1 MPTDHLSLRLVDEL
15 DEHRRREPGDGARRE
30 PRPVA
35 AATLGRPGGA
45 PRRRHAR
52 FEVICWCARPEHHL
66 DPAAATVTI
75 WARLDRHHGE
85 RPEQGGVRTID
96 TRDEGEPAM
105 RYLLLMNYAE
115 PEPGAIPEEAIQ
127 ETQDAFGAYGRALQ
141 EAGVLVA
148 AEVLTSQASTTTLTL
163 RGGSLDVQDGPFA
176 ETKEALAGVFV
187 VDVPDL
193 DAALGWAE
201 KCPGAQFGVMEVR
214 ATTTSFIDGAWTASC
229 PL

>member
-1 MPTDHLSLRLVDEL
+1 
-15 DEHRRREPGDGARRE
+15 
-30 PRPVA
+30 
-35 AATLGRPGGA
+35 
-45 PRRRHAR
+45 
-52 FEVICWCARPEHHL
+52 
-66 DPAAATVTI
+66 
-75 WARLDRHHGE
+75 
-85 RPEQGGVRTID
+85 
-96 TRDEGEPAM
+96 M

-115 PEPGAIPEEAIQ
+115 PEPGTIPDEAIQ

-148 AEVLTSQASTTTLTL
+148 AEVLASQSSTTTLTL
-163 RGGSLDVQDGPFA
+163 RAGSLEVQDGPFA

-214 ATTTSFIDGAWTASC
+214 ATSTSFIDGTWTASC